1 MNGALLPSVIA
12 GNEHDFNEKANDS
25 DVDEQ
30 TGDDSVSWSS
40 REQER
45 PGFVEKGNPEHL
57 ATCDSD
63 KSRAPCVRISRSGKM
78 ARIMR
83 CVQQSTEE
91 EKIGL
96 QEENIARGTTA
107 DPGY

>member
-12 GNEHDFNEKANDS
+12 GNEHDFNERAKDS

-30 TGDDSVSWSS
+30 TGDDSAIWSS

-45 PGFVEKGNPEHL
+45 PGLVEKGNPEHL
-57 ATCDSD
+57 ATCDR
-63 KSRAPCVRISRSGKM
+63 SRAPCVRISRSGKM

-91 EKIGL
+91 VKICVQKEKTVL
-96 QEENIARGTTA
+96 CFKS
-107 DPGY
+107 